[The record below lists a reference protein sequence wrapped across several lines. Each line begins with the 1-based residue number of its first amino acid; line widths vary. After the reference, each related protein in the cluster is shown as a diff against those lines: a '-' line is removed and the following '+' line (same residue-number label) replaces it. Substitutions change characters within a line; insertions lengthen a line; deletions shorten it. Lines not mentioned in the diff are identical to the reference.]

1 MTRMPLAQ
9 CPCDDAHQLR
19 HRHHPGVCFPNT
31 RTSRHFRARCI
42 NINTLSD
49 IVNAFVAK
57 VKLCGIQE
65 RGTIVL
71 FLQPTELSAKSR
83 LFATCRR
90 SRPTEA
96 EDSRSHDAVEGRMLS
111 VFPWH
116 RHKGI
121 SMVSTRGQFKC
132 LVDDMQDEFPELTN
146 DSAKNEFRT
155 RFTNGFRF

>member
-9 CPCDDAHQLR
+9 CPRDNAHQLR

-31 RTSRHFRARCI
+31 RTSRHFRARCS

-71 FLQPTELSAKSR
+71 FCQPTELSAKSR
-83 LFATCRR
+83 LFAMCRR
-90 SRPTEA
+90 RTEA
-96 EDSRSHDAVEGRMLS
+96 EDSRSHDAVEGRMIS
-111 VFPWH
+111 SFPWH
-116 RHKGI
+116 RHKGV

-132 LVDDMQDEFPELTN
+132 LVDDIS
-146 DSAKNEFRT
+146 SAKNEFC
-155 RFTNGFRF
+155 NVWCPNSVIALIPS